1 MILADR
7 AFLVGVKRRIPQP
20 LASELDHLDCV
31 VELEVI
37 PEDRGRIQVA
47 LRLAGLQIP
56 DRPDDDLV
64 LGRHVEHPLVVLQKG
79 AGFHFDRAYDAQ
91 RHGDLA
97 IPVGQRRLVQDLVI
111 FRRPGHA
118 LRACRVE
125 QMNMRVDDR

>member
-1 MILADR
+1 MEPFQVLAK
-7 AFLVGVKRRIPQP
+7 V
-20 LASELDHLDCV
+20 
-31 VELEVI
+31 
-37 PEDRGRIQVA
+37 
-47 LRLAGLQIP
+47 RLAGLQIP

-64 LGRHVEHPLVVLQKG
+64 LRRHVEHPLVVLEPG

-118 LRACRVE
+118 LRARRVE
-125 QMNMRVDDR
+125 QMNMRVDDRQGCGLSKNGACRGAEQSSAIHAGIVSLLRRKL